1 MNKVISILF
10 AAALTAACAAPV
22 PQTFSVIPMP
32 QHVELTDDVFCVKG
46 AAVVAD
52 ELIGEDA
59 LAAIGDFSDQLALVT
74 GKKAG
79 KGKGVIRFSFD
90 EALAREAYNIRIM
103 TDSVFVCA
111 SSHNGFLYALETLK
125 QMLPVE
131 VYGSQKAKADWVL
144 PCGVINDAPRF
155 AYRGFMID
163 SARHFWEVYEIKRIL
178 DVMEMYK
185 LNTLHWH
192 LTDDQGWRIEIKKY
206 PRLTEVG
213 AWRSGTMIA
222 KDWDSDDGIR
232 HGGFYTQDELREI
245 VAYAAAK
252 GITIIPEIDLP
263 GHMLAALSSY
273 PELGCTGGPYEVR
286 RIWGISKDILCAGN
300 EQVFTFLDDVMTE
313 LTDIFPSEYIHIGGD
328 ECFGSRKEKGTPV
341 PWDSCPKCRAK
352 KRELHIKEGP
362 ESRHFLQNYVTARV
376 QQILADK
383 GRRIIGW
390 DEILQGELQDGATI
404 MSWRGTTGGVAAAEK
419 GFNVIMAPNTYCY
432 LDYYQSEEQDKEPLS
447 IGRHLP
453 IEKVY
458 GFEPFEGLAPGT
470 ESHILGVQANLWTEY
485 IAEPAHLE
493 YMMLPRLCA
502 VSEVQWCDAD
512 RKDYERFLGA
522 LDHSLA
528 IFDVMGYTYAKHVKG
543 LIGLPGEEQP
553 AEAPAE

>member
-1 MNKVISILF
+1 MRLLLTLVLALGLIPAPVEYSPEKSHVCFKKAVASLEPWQRQEAYRISFTKGRAKIE
-10 AAALTAACAAPV
+10 ALTPEGR
-22 PQTFSVIPMP
+22 FR
-32 QHVELTDDVFCVKG
+32 
-46 AAVVAD
+46 
-52 ELIGEDA
+52 
-59 LAAIGDFSDQLALVT
+59 
-74 GKKAG
+74 AG
-79 KGKGVIRFSFD
+79 KTLEQLKALGELPTGTIFD
-90 EALAREAYNIRIM
+90 Y
-103 TDSVFVCA
+103 
-111 SSHNGFLYALETLK
+111 
-125 QMLPVE
+125 
-131 VYGSQKAKADWVL
+131 
-144 PCGVINDAPRF
+144 PRLRH
-155 AYRGFMID
+155 RGLMID
-163 SARHFWEVYEIKRIL
+163 ESRSFKGL
-178 DVMEMYK
+178 DFLKKQIDAMALLK
-185 LNTLHWH
+185 LNVLHLH
-192 LTDDQGWRIEIKKY
+192 LDDSAGWRIESEAYPFLTGKTAFRKGRTYHEWEAGKY
-206 PRLTEVG
+206 QFTT
-213 AWRSGTMIA
+213 A
-222 KDWDSDDGIR
+222 DDPEGY
-232 HGGFYTQDELREI
+232 GGYYTKEELKEL
-245 VAYAAAK
+245 VAYAAERY
-252 GITIIPEIDLP
+252 ITVIPEIEMP
-263 GHMLAALSSY
+263 GHSMEVGYAY
-273 PELGCTGGPYEVR
+273 PEVLCVLPDGRLHTGA
-286 RIWGISKDILCAGN
+286 WDLCPGN
-300 EQVFTFLDDVMTE
+300 EATYKLLEAVLTEVM
-313 LTDIFPSEYIHIGGD
+313 DIFPSPLIHIGGD
-328 ECFGSRKEKGTPV
+328 EATMKTWSQCVNCRSRME
-341 PWDSCPKCRAK
+341 
-352 KRELHIKEGP
+352 EEGYTDVKQ
-362 ESRHFLQNYVTARV
+362 LQGYLVRRIEAFVRSH
-376 QQILADK
+376 